1 MLAEDELTE
10 QYITNV
16 DRLCSKLGKLLQFC
30 HIRIIHTGWGDPAQQ
45 LQYIG
50 IYCPNMLLA
59 AMKAHQEKLRT
70 VARQMGFM
78 DAVCVNATS
87 LLRDPMSKLKQTD
100 PQFWLELQWIEAQTG
115 RSTSPENPNF
125 HHFQEF

>member
-1 MLAEDELTE
+1 MLAENGLTE

-16 DRLCSKLGKLLQFC
+16 NHLCSKLGKLLQFC
-30 HIRIIHTGWGDPAQQ
+30 HVRIICTGWGDPSRQ

-59 AMKAHQEKLRT
+59 AMKVHQEKLRT
-70 VARQMGFM
+70 VARQMEFV
-78 DAVCVNATS
+78 DAVCLNATS

-100 PQFWLELQWIEAQTG
+100 SQFWLELQWIEAQTG
-115 RSTSPENPNF
+115 RSTYPEHQNF
-125 HHFQEF
+125 HHSQES